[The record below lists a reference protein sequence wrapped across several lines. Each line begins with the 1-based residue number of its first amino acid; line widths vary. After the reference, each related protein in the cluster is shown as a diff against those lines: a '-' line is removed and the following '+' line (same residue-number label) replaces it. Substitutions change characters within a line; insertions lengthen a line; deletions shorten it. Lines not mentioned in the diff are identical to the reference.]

1 MGATDA
7 STEERTSETRRKA
20 ANGEPELG
28 MVAGRYKLLSRIAE
42 GGMGVVYKAEHVL
55 SRKKLAIKI
64 LHPHLCHGRQAVERF
79 RREVS
84 AAAEI
89 DHPGIVQVFD
99 AGVDND
105 GSFYMAMELLDGE
118 SLGARTRREWP
129 GTRTA
134 VELII
139 GMCAPLARAHE
150 KGFVHRDLKP
160 DNVFIA
166 RDHTGVETVKL
177 LDFGLVREVTR
188 RGPTQSGI
196 TFGTPE
202 YMAPEQAMSA
212 KKADVGADVWSVG
225 VMLYE
230 LLAGRHPFTGETAN
244 AVMANAIKEPH
255 PRLAE
260 VAPHVPEELA
270 RIVEKCLEKD
280 PARRPRHAG
289 ELGAALRTLTTRTT
303 LDDQRPQNPVLRSH
317 IESDE
322 DDVEEGQ
329 ASDGLDLDEHALL
342 SSPSP
347 QAGALDAL
355 AARAG
360 LDPTDP
366 GGRPTKPNKTLARY
380 GAWVAVGAGALGLV
394 GVIGWALSQRDG
406 AAIVATQLPEA
417 PSAVA
422 PVVVGEATVAV
433 PAAEEPAAPVVIA
446 PETGGLQRGAQGPV
460 EGTAEAVAPLVE
472 PAAEEAAPEAVRSS
486 TRPRR
491 AASGS
496 SEGSESALAEAQACL
511 QRGDTRCAV
520 QLLQGGQS
528 AAEMSLLV
536 DVYRMQGRTGEARS
550 VMQRYLRRFSRGA
563 NAEAYRREL
572 ALGGE

>member
-1 MGATDA
+1 
-7 STEERTSETRRKA
+7 
-20 ANGEPELG
+20 

-160 DNVFIA
+160 DNIFIA

-270 RIVEKCLEKD
+270 KIVERCLEKD

-303 LDDQRPQNPVLRSH
+303 LDEQRPQNPVLRSH
-317 IESDE
+317 IESEEDALEGDE
-322 DDVEEGQ
+322 AAGNG
-329 ASDGLDLDEHALL
+329 GLDLDEHALL
-342 SSPSP
+342 SSPP
-347 QAGALDAL
+347 QQAGALDAL

-360 LDPTDP
+360 LEPTDP
-366 GGRPTKPNKTLARY
+366 AGRPAKTRSKAARS
-380 GAWVAVGAGALGLV
+380 GAWVAVGAGALGLL
-394 GVIGWALSQRDG
+394 GVIGWALSQRDDAG
-406 AAIVATQLPEA
+406 IVATQLPEA
-417 PSAVA
+417 RPAVA
-422 PVVVGEATVAV
+422 PAATGEATVTI
-433 PAAEEPAAPVVIA
+433 PAPQEPAAP
-446 PETGGLQRGAQGPV
+446 
-460 EGTAEAVAPLVE
+460 
-472 PAAEEAAPEAVRSS
+472 PAAETAPRPPEAPAAPVEAAVEAPEAAPAVVEAAPEPVRST
-486 TRPRR
+486 TRHRR
-491 AASGS
+491 ASSGPT
-496 SEGSESALAEAQACL
+496 EGSESALAEAQACL

-536 DVYRMQGRTGEARS
+536 DVYRMQGRTGDARS
-550 VMQRYLRRFSRGA
+550 VMQRYLRRFSRGS
-563 NAEAYRREL
+563 NADAYRREL